1 MLGHDPPTSESL
13 QTLNTLTGRRGKE
26 EAKEG
31 VVSEGG
37 VDENEGGVNESEGG
51 VDEPEAEGVAVS
63 TEGMAMEEGGD
74 EPVGVVESLE
84 DVGVVTCEGE
94 ESERTEAHDDGNQNL

>member
-31 VVSEGG
+31 VVTEGG
-37 VDENEGGVNESEGG
+37 VDENEGG

-63 TEGMAMEEGGD
+63 TEGVAMEEGGD
-74 EPVGVVESLE
+74 EPVGVAESLE
-84 DVGVVTCEGE
+84 DVGVVTCEGD
-94 ESERTEAHDDGNQNL
+94 ESERTDTHDDGNQNL